1 MVQPLDFVL
10 MLAEFV
16 GPFPLQLQIEQV
28 KEARLLLHSLTLNLL
43 VKIQV
48 SAAEE
53 LGFESHLQ
61 QLG

>member
-1 MVQPLDFVL
+1 